1 MARAIPMGKHEGT
14 NLCFFLKILS
24 VSLEGSL
31 FHHSLTSQPCWCPLR
46 WKSAH
51 GKTCRCIFR
60 TALDLV
66 VFVVRFLF
74 LLSSMRRYNSSATNC
89 VERVA
94 FDHSGCGITFV
105 MQWCFDVTC
114 QPILIEKRPHMLRG
128 AILLRSLSQSIWRI
142 FLPFLNKPRHTSL
155 VNLHVLFYFFSCLH
169 THTQHCL
176 PLVNNLV
183 KRLRISGR
191 TLNQA
196 SDFNEEGS
204 ST

>member
-1 MARAIPMGKHEGT
+1 MYP
-14 NLCFFLKILS
+14 LK
-24 VSLEGSL
+24 GSL
-31 FHHSLTSQPCWCPLR
+31 FHQSLTSQPCWCPLR

-128 AILLRSLSQSIWRI
+128 AILLRFLSQSIWRI

-155 VNLHVLFYFFSCLH
+155 VNLHVLFSFFHVYIH
-169 THTQHCL
+169 TTLSSYGEQFGQTVENIW
-176 PLVNNLV
+176 PNL
-183 KRLRISGR
+183 
-191 TLNQA
+191 
-196 SDFNEEGS
+196 ES
-204 ST
+204 SQWF

>member
-1 MARAIPMGKHEGT
+1 MFVEIPQEFTIHYAESIHFFPPVQNLSLFLVKRYPNCFHGKGHSYGQT
-14 NLCFFLKILS
+14 RRDKSVFFLKILS

-105 MQWCFDVTC
+105 MQ
-114 QPILIEKRPHMLRG
+114 
-128 AILLRSLSQSIWRI
+128 
-142 FLPFLNKPRHTSL
+142 
-155 VNLHVLFYFFSCLH
+155 
-169 THTQHCL
+169 
-176 PLVNNLV
+176 
-183 KRLRISGR
+183 
-191 TLNQA
+191 
-196 SDFNEEGS
+196 
-204 ST
+204 